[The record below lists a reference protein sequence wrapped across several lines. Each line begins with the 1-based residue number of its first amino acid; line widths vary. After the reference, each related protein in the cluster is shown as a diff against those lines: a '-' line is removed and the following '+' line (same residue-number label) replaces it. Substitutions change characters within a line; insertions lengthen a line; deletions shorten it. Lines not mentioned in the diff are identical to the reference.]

1 MRGGKVE
8 VMEGEGDQGPSLT
21 AHLDYGQRLLE
32 AAGLQREG
40 DSWRGQAAD
49 GADIESDTA
58 SLAGI
63 VRTGCVRGDVHGWLA
78 TFLKDLVSG
87 AP

>member
-1 MRGGKVE
+1 MSELQSALSSRRRPETGFAGDGLHRGRQDGVP
-8 VMEGEGDQGPSLT
+8 VGHGDP
-21 AHLDYGQRLLE
+21 D
-32 AAGLQREG
+32 
-40 DSWRGQAAD
+40 AD

-63 VRTGCVRGDVHGWLA
+63 VRTGCVRGDVHDWLA